1 MKIDFVFPELP
12 HPDSPELSI
21 AELANI
27 LESKYDVIQTFTKRI
42 EPKLIDTIKA
52 NFKRRN
58 KLSPQVIQEW
68 LKNQWRDYIISG
80 KAGFT
85 IASQK
90 RGDPA
95 FVNTSAYYLGCQP
108 RLIFTEKEKKKYL

>member
-12 HPDSPELSI
+12 HPDSPGLSV

-27 LESKYDVIQTFTKRI
+27 LESKYDVIQTFTKAT
-42 EPKLIDTIKA
+42 EPKLLDFIKT

-58 KLSPQVIQEW
+58 KLNPQSIQEW

-95 FVNTSAYYLGCQP
+95 FVNTSSYYLGCQP
-108 RLIFTEKEKKKYL
+108 VLIFTSEEKKKYL

>member
-12 HPDSPELSI
+12 HPDSPELSV
-21 AELANI
+21 AGLANI
-27 LESKYDVIQTFTKRI
+27 LESKYAVIQTFTKRI
-42 EPKLIDTIKA
+42 NLKLTEFIQT
-52 NFKRRN
+52 NYKRRN
-58 KLSPQVIQEW
+58 KLNPQSIQEW

-85 IASQK
+85 IAAQK

-108 RLIFTEKEKKKYL
+108 ILIFTDKEKRKYL